1 MKLEKMIYAVI
12 EEHRKLQ
19 GVEDTFWH
27 QSNVHKN
34 FTRLQTGEWEET
46 AMHTLMSRDDVKND
60 AYIWII
66 GFLYG
71 LEASNSIDSSTLT
84 SFLNRLSVARD
95 VANDAFGHHAFHQIL
110 EESEVGSED
119 R

>member
-12 EEHRKLQ
+12 EEHRKMQ

-66 GFLYG
+66 GFL
-71 LEASNSIDSSTLT
+71 
-84 SFLNRLSVARD
+84 NRLSVARD
-95 VANDAFGHHAFHQIL
+95 VAHDAFGHHAVHQIL